1 MAEDA
6 LEQAAILLNE
16 LIENARQGNIVPFRL
31 TGQLEEIASA
41 LEAAR
46 ESAQAQPASNPR
58 SAAQAPSGEAQ
69 DFLAEQAAFMSHA
82 IHELRTP
89 MTSIRGYAD
98 MMGTPGMGELN
109 AMQHQFLETIRTNAR
124 RMEGLL
130 ADVSDVSKV
139 RGNSLTIAAKMDM
152 FKNIAMTVEKQTRPI
167 AEELGRTLNFEI
179 PQGLPILNVDGELF
193 SKALVK
199 LVENAIRY
207 HDGDGGTVM
216 VSAAGDGKYLRIT
229 IQDDGIGME
238 PDELAQLGTIY
249 FRSENEVVRS
259 HKGSGLGVPIAFGII
274 EAMGG
279 RVTVDS
285 APGQGTTMTVTIA
298 GMA

>member
-6 LEQAAILLNE
+6 LEQVATLLNE

-46 ESAQAQPASNPR
+46 EAVHAQSSANPGPAASIEEGN
-58 SAAQAPSGEAQ
+58 
-69 DFLAEQAAFMSHA
+69 FLTEQAAFMSHA

-109 AMQHQFLETIRTNAR
+109 AMQQQFLETIRTNAR
-124 RMEGLL
+124 RMESLL
-130 ADVSDVSKV
+130 ADVSDASKL
-139 RGNSLTIAAKMDM
+139 RGKSLKIAAKMDM

-167 AEELGRTLNFEI
+167 ADELGRTLTFEI
-179 PQGLPILNVDGELF
+179 PQGLPILTVDGELLAR
-193 SKALVK
+193 ALVK
-199 LVENAIRY
+199 LVENALRY
-207 HDGDGGTVM
+207 HEGEGGEVT
-216 VSAAGDGKYLRIT
+216 VSAAGEGKYLHVIIR
-229 IQDDGIGME
+229 DNGIGMT
-238 PDELAQLGTIY
+238 PDEVARLGTIY
-249 FRSENEVVRS
+249 FRGESETVLAY
-259 HKGSGLGVPIAFGII
+259 KGSGLGIPIAFGII
-274 EAMGG
+274 EAMDG

-285 APGQGTTMTVTIA
+285 TPGQGTTFTVTLA
-298 GMA
+298 GMS